1 MRWIH
6 KISFMVQNLR
16 IVLNDFTL
24 YISRY
29 VSMKGFCL
37 YCNNVRSQ
45 MTLIMVIIN
54 ILLHGICKEGKGK

>member
-1 MRWIH
+1 MQ
-6 KISFMVQNLR
+6 FAV
-16 IVLNDFTL
+16 NDFTL

-54 ILLHGICKEGKGK
+54 ALLDVVRKEGKGK